1 MTDVLFYHL
10 TESNLEAALPTLL
23 EKSLERGWKVVVQA
37 GSQEKV
43 EALDA
48 HLWTY
53 REDSFLA
60 HGATSD
66 GTQPM
71 QPIWLTTEQD
81 NPNGANIRFLVD
93 GAVPSDLAGYERA
106 VYMFDGHDNDA
117 VLQAR
122 ERWKIEKEAGFD
134 LTYWQQKPNGGW
146 GKKA

>member
-1 MTDVLFYHL
+1 MTEVLFYHL
-10 TESNLEAALPTLL
+10 TESNLEKALPGLL

-37 GSQEKV
+37 GSQERI

-53 REDSFLA
+53 LEYSFLA
-60 HGATSD
+60 HGATKD
-66 GTQPM
+66 GTQSM
-71 QPIWLTTEQD
+71 QPVWLTTETD
-81 NPNGANIRFLVD
+81 NPNEANIRFMVD
-93 GAVPSDLAGYERA
+93 GAVPDDLTGYERA

-134 LTYWQQKPNGGW
+134 LTYWQQKPNGSW
-146 GKKA
+146 EKKA

>member
-37 GSQEKV
+37 GSQEKI

-146 GKKA
+146 EKKA

>member
-1 MTDVLFYHL
+1 MTEVLFYHL
-10 TESNLEAALPTLL
+10 TESNLEAALPGLL

-37 GSQEKV
+37 GSQERI
-43 EALDA
+43 ESLDA

-53 REDSFLA
+53 QEHSFLA
-60 HGATSD
+60 HGFAKD
-66 GTQPM
+66 GTQSM
-71 QPIWLTTEQD
+71 QPIWLTTETD
-81 NPNGANIRFLVD
+81 NPNEANIRFMVD
-93 GAVPSDLAGYERA
+93 GAVPDDLAGYERA

-146 GKKA
+146 EKKA

>member
-37 GSQEKV
+37 GSQEKI

-66 GTQPM
+66 GTEPM

-146 GKKA
+146 EKKA

>member
-37 GSQEKV
+37 GSQEKI

-66 GTQPM
+66 GTEPM

>member
-81 NPNGANIRFLVD
+81 NPNEANIRFLVD

-146 GKKA
+146 EKKA

>member
-1 MTDVLFYHL
+1 MTEVLFYHL
-10 TESNLEAALPTLL
+10 TESNLETALPGLL
-23 EKSLERGWKVVVQA
+23 EKSVERGWKVVIQA
-37 GSQEKV
+37 GSQERI

-66 GTQPM
+66 GTQSM
-71 QPIWLTTEQD
+71 QPIWLTAEQD
-81 NPNGANIRFLVD
+81 NPNGANIRFMVD
-93 GAVPSDLAGYERA
+93 GAVPDDLAGYDRA

-146 GKKA
+146 EKKA

>member
-146 GKKA
+146 EKKA